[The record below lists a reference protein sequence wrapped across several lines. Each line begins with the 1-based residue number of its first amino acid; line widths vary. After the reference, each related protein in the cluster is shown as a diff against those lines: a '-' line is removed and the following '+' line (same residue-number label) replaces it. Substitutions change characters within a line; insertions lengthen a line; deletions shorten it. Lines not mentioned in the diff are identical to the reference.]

1 VRNALEKI
9 LAFSKAFNFSMIGKE
24 IMRGFG
30 GKIFDLLEVHIAT
43 LIFFLLIITVSI
55 EVFSR
60 YVLNNP
66 LPKFFELSVYSFVWL
81 IYLGAALAKRY
92 NQHIRFDIFYRKFSK
107 RTRLFVDTFFD
118 ILTNIAIL
126 FLFIPSIEYTIWN
139 YRIKASALRIPWT
152 YLLLCFPI
160 FVCLILI
167 HNSMAIF
174 FNIREFLGRGANQ
187 EEELPWQ

>member
-1 VRNALEKI
+1 MRAL
-9 LAFSKAFNFSMIGKE
+9 G
-24 IMRGFG
+24 R
-30 GKIFDLLEVHIAT
+30 KIFDLLEVHLAT
-43 LIFFLLIITVSI
+43 LVFFLLLISVAI
-55 EVFSR
+55 EVFAR

-66 LPKFFELSVYSFVWL
+66 LPKFFELSIYSFVWI

-92 NQHIRFDIFYRKFSK
+92 NQHIRFDILYRKFSR

-126 FLFIPSIEYTIWN
+126 FILIPSIEYTIWN

-167 HNSMAIF
+167 HNSRDIVL
-174 FNIREFLGRGANQ
+174 NVRELLGKGTRQ
-187 EEELPWQ
+187 EEELPWR